1 MQESRE
7 QIRRIMIAVNVIDGI
22 YEKLSK
28 TLGVKENTLVLLYA
42 LDDGKPHT
50 QKELC
55 ENWLMPKTTL
65 NTIVKEC
72 VSAGYMVL
80 HSEEGK
86 KEKEICLTEKGRAYA
101 QAVLQK
107 VYRVEAQAM
116 AATLRAATPAFIEG
130 LECFT
135 GQLQQETR
143 HFINEPN
150 PTV

>member
-1 MQESRE
+1 MQERRE

-22 YEKLSK
+22 YETLSK
-28 TLGVKENTLVLLYA
+28 KLGIKENALVLLYA

-80 HSEEGK
+80 NSEDGK
-86 KEKEICLTEKGRAYA
+86 KEKELCLTEKGRAYA
-101 QAVLQK
+101 QVVLGQ
-107 VYRVEAQAM
+107 VYRVEERAM
-116 AATLRAATPAFIEG
+116 AAALRDTSPAFIEG

-135 GQLQQETR
+135 KHLQQETR